1 MAAKGYGRNVTMEDE
16 KIIWKPLHTDHIVQ
30 DEWIDFRNTVYEMP
44 DGTELGPFYN
54 FSRQNYAVIVATDE
68 AGNYLCVRQFRPGLR
83 RLTMEFPAGGIEH
96 KDGSLAAAVGE
107 GGKTLVAATDPS
119 DVSPEAALEAAKRE
133 LREETGYVSD
143 DWSSLMTVA
152 SYATLSDNYA
162 FIFRARMCR
171 RETVQDLDDTEF
183 LNVHVIAPDE
193 LRRMI
198 DAGEFQQAVHI
209 LAYYRALEA
218 DHQGK

>member
-1 MAAKGYGRNVTMEDE
+1 MTKEDE
-16 KIIWKPLHTDHIVQ
+16 KIVWKPLRTDHIVQ

-68 AGNYLCVRQFRPGLR
+68 AGNYICVRQFRHGLR
-83 RLTMEFPAGGIEH
+83 SLTMEFPAGGIER
-96 KDGSLAAAVGE
+96 KDGSIAAAVGE
-107 GGKTLVAATDPS
+107 GGKTLVTATEPS
-119 DVSPEAALEAAKRE
+119 DVSPEAALEAARRE

-143 DWSSLMTVA
+143 DWSPLMNVA

-162 FIFRARMCR
+162 FIFRARNCR
-171 RETVQDLDDTEF
+171 RVAGQDLDDTEF
-183 LNVHVIAPDE
+183 LNVHVIAPEE

-218 DHQGK
+218 DRSGK

>member
-1 MAAKGYGRNVTMEDE
+1 MTKEDE
-16 KIIWKPLHTDHIVQ
+16 RIVWKPLRTDHIVQ

-68 AGNYLCVRQFRPGLR
+68 SGNYICVRQFRHGLR
-83 RLTMEFPAGGIEH
+83 ALTMEFPAGGIER

-107 GGKTLVAATDPS
+107 GGKILVTATEPS
-119 DVSPEAALEAAKRE
+119 DVSPEAALEAARRE

-143 DWSSLMTVA
+143 DWSPLLSVA

-171 RETVQDLDDTEF
+171 PVADQDLDDTEF
-183 LNVHVIAPDE
+183 LNVHVVAPDE

-218 DHQGK
+218 DR